1 MASRLVMIV
10 VVIVIVVP
18 VSIIPLRVLEISTRT
33 GALGRRFTCHC
44 LWVPALMVRW
54 FAAMVSPVDA

>member
-1 MASRLVMIV
+1 MTGRLVMIV
-10 VVIVIVVP
+10 VVIPIGV
-18 VSIIPLRVLEISTRT
+18 IPLPVLEISTRT

-54 FAAMVSPVDA
+54 FAAMVSPVDP